1 MIHSNLLTFWILL
14 PYPVAIVGF
23 NIIPSSFQN
32 RNQLLFANNNIH
44 EDNDNL
50 LFSRHQFVSIIS
62 SSVIFIPGI
71 ANSFDGGVGGLG
83 KIS

>member
-14 PYPVAIVGF
+14 LYPVAIVGF
-23 NIIPSSFQN
+23 NIMPSSSQN
-32 RNQLLFANNNIH
+32 RNKLFAKNNIH

-62 SSVIFIPGI
+62 SSVILIPGI
-71 ANSFDGGVGGLG
+71 VNSFDGGVGGLG
-83 KIS
+83 KK